1 VAQAKYY
8 GEELGT
14 NNRAEVYALKDLMEW
29 LANNPKVW
37 KPPAIVVYG
46 DSQLIINFCNR

>member
-1 VAQAKYY
+1 MAQAKYY

-14 NNRAEVYALKDLMEW
+14 NNRAEVYALKDMMEW
-29 LANNPKVW
+29 LANNPMVW
-37 KPPAIVVYG
+37 KPPAIVIYG